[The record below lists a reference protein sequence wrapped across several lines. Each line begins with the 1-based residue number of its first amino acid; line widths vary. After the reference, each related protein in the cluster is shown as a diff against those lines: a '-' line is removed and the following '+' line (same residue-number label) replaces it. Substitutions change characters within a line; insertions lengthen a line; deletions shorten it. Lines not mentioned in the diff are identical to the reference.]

1 MPPEHSPDDD
11 AIAELIIDH
20 REVDELLTQLQGDS
34 LSPEERQDTM
44 EQVIKELIRHAVA
57 EESYLYPAIEDR
69 VPNGKSIADKERADH
84 QEVEELLKQLEGED
98 PHDPSSRP
106 TLMKLVTDLH
116 QHIADEENNLFPAL
130 RSVYSEAELKELG
143 DKVRTAKAA
152 APTRP
157 HPSAPR
163 GEMARKTPRPM
174 VGLVARPRA
183 LLPGR
188 SRCRSAREAPRRI
201 RRGPSF

>member
-11 AIAELIIDH
+11 VIAELIIDH
-20 REVDELLTQLQGDS
+20 REVDEMLTQLQGE

-44 EQVIKELIRHAVA
+44 EHVIAELVRHAIA

-69 VPNGKSIADKERADH
+69 VPNGKAIADKERADH

-98 PHDPSSRP
+98 PHTPESRP
-106 TLMKLVTDLH
+106 TLMKLVTSLH
-116 QHIADEENNLFPAL
+116 EHIADEEGNLFPAL
-130 RSVYSEAELKELG
+130 RQVYSEQELKDLG
-143 DKVRTAKAA
+143 DKVRTAKKA

-163 GEMARKTPRPM
+163 GEIARKTMGPM
-174 VGLVARPRA
+174 VGLVDRTRD
-183 LLPGR
+183 LLTGR
-188 SRCRSAREAPRRI
+188 NT
-201 RRGPSF
+201 

>member
-1 MPPEHSPDDD
+1 MPEHHPDDD
-11 AIAELIIDH
+11 VIAELIVDH
-20 REVDELLTQLQGDS
+20 REVDEMLTRLQGDQVS
-34 LSPEERQDTM
+34 AEERQDTM
-44 EQVIKELIRHAVA
+44 EQVIIELIRHAIA

-69 VPNGKSIADKERADH
+69 VPNGKQIADKERADH

-106 TLMKLVTDLH
+106 TLAKLVTDLH

-130 RSVYSEAELKELG
+130 RQVYSEQELRDLG
-143 DKVRTAKAA
+143 DKVRTAKRA

-163 GEMARKTPRPM
+163 GEMARKTLGPM
-174 VGLVARPRA
+174 VGLVDRTRD
-183 LLPGR
+183 LLTGR
-188 SRCRSAREAPRRI
+188 
-201 RRGPSF
+201 GH